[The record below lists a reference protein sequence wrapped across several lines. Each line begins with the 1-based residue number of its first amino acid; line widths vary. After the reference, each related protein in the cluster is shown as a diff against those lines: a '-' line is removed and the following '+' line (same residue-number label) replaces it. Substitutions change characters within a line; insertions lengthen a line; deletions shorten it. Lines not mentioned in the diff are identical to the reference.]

1 MSSRGWLER
10 IDDILAAIAR
20 IQRRTIGMTF
30 EEFEADDTITKACLY
45 DFIVIGEAAINLP
58 DEIKSCY
65 PNIRWQFMGDMS
77 NVIAYEYF
85 QVKLDIVW
93 NTIQNYL
100 PSLVAQLRDLLTLE
114 SGSEL

>member
-10 IDDILAAIAR
+10 IDDILAAIAC

-30 EEFEADDTITKACLY
+30 EAFEADDTITKACLY
-45 DFIVIGEAAINLP
+45 DFIIIGEAANSVP
-58 DEIKSCY
+58 DEIKSYY
-65 PNIRWQFMGDMS
+65 PHVPWQLMVNMR
-77 NVIAYEYF
+77 NVIAHEYF

-100 PSLVAQLRDLLTLE
+100 PTLVAQLQDLLALE
-114 SGSEL
+114 TQ